1 MSGTTQSFPRGPAN
15 DSILGEFIDRNTL
28 RFVRDFPHPATAV
41 WEAITDREQVTR
53 WLWPCTLFEARAGG
67 RYSFEDS
74 GMKWGG
80 TISVFEPPTRLQ
92 LDIGLFEI
100 FERSSGSRLI
110 LTLKRPRSGWSPMTL
125 AGFMGWLGR
134 LTRLLDKAPQADV
147 ELFAS
152 DIWEAMWPAY
162 ERLLRHH
169 VTGGAKA
176 VYRLH
181 FAPNDPALGP
191 EAKSH
196 LDVLSALMHERNDLA
211 VVIDG
216 YGDDPCS
223 MADSVKLSAQRM
235 NAASKYLEQSG
246 IDTKRLIHGF
256 ALGNYHQLVPSD
268 TEAGRSFNRRIELQP
283 TY

>member
-1 MSGTTQSFPRGPAN
+1 
-15 DSILGEFIDRNTL
+15 
-28 RFVRDFPHPATAV
+28 V
-41 WEAITDREQVTR
+41 
-53 WLWPCTLFEARAGG
+53 GG

-74 GMKWGG
+74 GIKWGG
-80 TISVFEPPTRLQ
+80 TISVFEPPTRLE
-92 LDIGLFEI
+92 LDFGLFEI
-100 FERSSGSRLI
+100 FEENGGSRLI
-110 LTLKRPRSGWSPMTL
+110 LTLKRPSSGWSPMTL

-134 LTRLLDKAPQADV
+134 LTRLIEKAPQIDV
-147 ELFAS
+147 ERFAS

-162 ERLLRHH
+162 ERLLRHY

-176 VYRLH
+176 LYRLH
-181 FAPNDPALGP
+181 FAPGDPALGP

-196 LDVLSALMHERNDLA
+196 LDVLSVLMHERSDLA

-223 MADSVKLSAQRM
+223 TEDSIKLSAERI
-235 NAASKYLEQSG
+235 NAAAKYLEESG
-246 IDTKRLIHGF
+246 IESKRLMRGF

-268 TEAGRSFNRRIELQP
+268 TEAGRAFNRRIELRP